1 MKKPAALITSFLL
14 IAFFAGC
21 SGPRILVNESL
32 EELQLAA
39 KNDPNNETAHYNLG
53 IGYLSQNQYPE
64 AITSFK
70 EALKINSHFSQA
82 HFALYCCE
90 LASDELLRMEMG
102 KEEPSEEY
110 KDKIDS
116 LKIHFEMAIIS
127 YPFFE
132 WKLAYLLLSP
142 KQYTFDNY
150 TQLMID
156 EYYARFYDGYE
167 LFCKGDYDNAI
178 MKFSSTLDLHPAYRD
193 VRYCRGMA
201 YALKNDYQSA
211 IKDFQTIAD
220 SMESKNAQKILP
232 IYLNTAEIYFLIGCA
247 QNQLNNLAEA
257 EAAFQKTLIEDY
269 SFYMAHYHLAEIY
282 HKQKRYKDALAELD
296 AGILVDPKDYVM
308 HYNKAVFL
316 FEIKDYA
323 KALDEYENVIQINP
337 RHYKSRYN
345 AAIIYEAMKNY
356 DKAREH
362 YKEFLNCAPLSQAG
376 LIEQAKGKINSLK
389 SN

>member
-1 MKKPAALITSFLL
+1 
-14 IAFFAGC
+14 
-21 SGPRILVNESL
+21 
-32 EELQLAA
+32 
-39 KNDPNNETAHYNLG
+39 NNETAHYNLG
-53 IGYLSQNQYPE
+53 IGYLSQKQYPE

-82 HFALYCCE
+82 HFAVYCSE
-90 LASDELLRMEMG
+90 LANDELLRMETG

-110 KDKIDS
+110 KGKIDS
-116 LKIHFEMAIIS
+116 LKVHFEMAIMS

-178 MKFSSTLDLHPAYRD
+178 GKFSSTLDEHPAYRD
-193 VRYCRGMA
+193 VRYCRGLA

-211 IKDFQTIAD
+211 IKDFHVIAD

-232 IYLNTAEIYFLIGCA
+232 IYLNAAEIYFLIGCA

-316 FEIKDYA
+316 FEIKKYNES
-323 KALDEYENVIQINP
+323 LEEYEETIRLNP
-337 RHYKSRYN
+337 KHYKSRYN
-345 AAIIYEAMKNY
+345 AALIYEAMKNY
-356 DKAREH
+356 DKALEH
-362 YKEFLNCAPLSQAG
+362 YQGFIDGAPLSQAG
-376 LIEQAKGKINSLK
+376 LVAQIKEKINSLK